1 MITPLKAG
9 DNSYWK
15 VAACILVFSI
25 ILLGALM
32 IRKRRLESGEDP
44 LADRL
49 LMTTD
54 RMSAEDYQNEKKRD
68 QNRAKTD

>member
-1 MITPLKAG
+1 M
-9 DNSYWK
+9 
-15 VAACILVFSI
+15 
-25 ILLGALM
+25 LLGALM

-54 RMSAEDYQNEKKRD
+54 RVSAEDYQNEKKRD